1 MIVCSCNVFS
11 DKDVRNVLCNRDS
24 SVRCVREVYNGLG
37 CAPQCGRCASTI
49 KSLIVEEEGR
59 ISSHHGMPREDTA
72 ALLTL

>member
-11 DKDVRNVLCNRDS
+11 EKDVKKVLCNRDL
-24 SVRCVREVYNGLG
+24 SVRCVREVYHGLG

-59 ISSHHGMPREDTA
+59 ISSPHGMPREDTV

>member
-11 DKDVRNVLCNRDS
+11 DKDVRSVLCGRDAA
-24 SVRCVREVYNGLG
+24 VRCVREVYDGLG
-37 CAPQCGRCASTI
+37 CAPQCGRCATTI

-59 ISSHHGMPREDTA
+59 ISSHRGMPREDTA